1 MDLQKRLISKQWQ
14 DRIKAYEDLGDLLVR
29 DVGGDA
35 VARYAPFLKRM
46 VADTANP
53 RAQEAALSTLVSFLQ
68 HLATLRDPSRYV
80 LLERLYLFF
89 FNFFHHSGTT
99 RPQSVSCRA
108 EEPGGRDLARAGG
121 QMPRRAIDDQ
131 GEGHPSAPPL
141 HTDRSCRARPGV
153 LPHST
158 SSPGRVCGIHSP
170 KQCGI
175 MHRTNCSRAA
185 KTRWPRWQPAAFSA

>member
-80 LLERLYLFF
+80 LL
-89 FNFFHHSGTT
+89 
-99 RPQSVSCRA
+99 P
-108 EEPGGRDLARAGG
+108 
-121 QMPRRAIDDQ
+121 
-131 GEGHPSAPPL
+131 PSF
-141 HTDRSCRARPGV
+141 S
-153 LPHST
+153 ST
-158 SSPGRVCGIHSP
+158 S
-170 KQCGI
+170 
-175 MHRTNCSRAA
+175 
-185 KTRWPRWQPAAFSA
+185 AFSIFFYKQ

>member
-80 LLERLYLFF
+80 QLEPLLFF
-89 FNFFHHSGTT
+89 SIFFSPWLYALWSTT
-99 RPQSVSCRA
+99 ER
-108 EEPGGRDLARAGG
+108 
-121 QMPRRAIDDQ
+121 
-131 GEGHPSAPPL
+131 
-141 HTDRSCRARPGV
+141 V
-153 LPHST
+153 LPS
-158 SSPGRVCGIHSP
+158 
-170 KQCGI
+170 
-175 MHRTNCSRAA
+175 
-185 KTRWPRWQPAAFSA
+185 